1 MWRKQIYPASKNYGK
16 ASFSIG
22 CVVLGLSGL
31 LLTSCNSQNLGR
43 AEHENVTSEE
53 VAGDTSALV
62 GQEIT
67 IRNTVTETIGD
78 ESFTVKAE
86 GGEPILVVNATGQPF
101 QVPDSNVPIQTTGT
115 VEQFS
120 VDTIGQRYGV
130 TLDREL
136 YSDYEGQPAIMAKS
150 LAWAPNPQNFY
161 EAPPGTFTNQPL
173 AIEGDVRR
181 FEKTN
186 NAFALFEEGWA
197 DDVGV
202 LVIGVEPYLRGQSL
216 EEGENVVVTGQAQ
229 PATEQLLRD
238 ANLGWSNDQ
247 IQEFISRYTNRPL
260 VVADGVYPSAVG
272 PAPGS

>member
-1 MWRKQIYPASKNYGK
+1 MWRKQTYPASTKYGK

-22 CVVLGLSGL
+22 CIVLGLSGL
-31 LLTSCNSQNLGR
+31 LLTSCNSQNLSQ
-43 AEHENVTSEE
+43 AERENVTSKE

-67 IRNTVTETIGD
+67 IRNTVTKTIGD
-78 ESFTVKAE
+78 ESFTVEAE

-101 QVPDSNVPIQTTGT
+101 QIPDSNVPIQTTGT

-120 VDTIGQRYGV
+120 VDTIGQRYGI

-136 YSDYEGQPAIMAKS
+136 YSDYEGQPAIIAKS
-150 LAWAPNPQNFY
+150 LALAPNPQNFY
-161 EAPPGTFTNQPL
+161 EA
-173 AIEGDVRR
+173 D
-181 FEKTN
+181 
-186 NAFALFEEGWA
+186 WA
-197 DDVGV
+197 NDVGV
-202 LVIGVEPYLRGQSL
+202 LVIGVKPYLQGKSL

-247 IQEFISRYTNRPL
+247 LQEFISRYTNRPV

-272 PAPGS
+272 PAPGLRN